1 MDTRGTERIQNGEKF
16 SHAVKRE
23 VKEEKKREKPGQSV
37 CSQYIFLIKLSYF
50 TFL

>member
-37 CSQYIFLIKLSYF
+37 CSQYIFSH
-50 TFL
+50 